1 MLLAFLIDLITV
13 QWEQNEGKCGVC
25 GDAFNLRT
33 RPHEAGGDYA
43 KGIISRRYSTG
54 QEIDIEIELTA
65 NHYGRFEMFLCPNNN
80 PRNEATQECFDRYP
94 LYIAGTREVGFQIP
108 SDAKKQDV
116 FNYKIQLPPYVTCT
130 QCVMQWTYYTG
141 NMWGRCD
148 NGTESVGCG
157 KPGEIFI
164 LSVCSPKL
172 NLCTYP
178 SPSQKPSVIVPTLVF
193 CLMLEVA
200 SRQYS
205 LEITTI
211 PSYCTT
217 EIYAHQKEIISIR

>member
-1 MLLAFLIDLITV
+1 M
-13 QWEQNEGKCGVC
+13 
-25 GDAFNLRT
+25 RT

-157 KPGEIFI
+157 KPGEVFI
-164 LSVCSPKL
+164 LSVCYSIL
-172 NLCTYP
+172 NLCTSFLLHHRNLP
-178 SPSQKPSVIVPTLVF
+178 
-193 CLMLEVA
+193 
-200 SRQYS
+200 
-205 LEITTI
+205 
-211 PSYCTT
+211 
-217 EIYAHQKEIISIR
+217 